1 MESKIQNQFTAYLH
15 KALARQRWRSQA
27 KIAQQEYYEQPLLN
41 CDCCALLDQSPI
53 YDVIPLVHTMLTE
66 RERNILLWH
75 VLMHMSHNEI
85 ALHLGISVSATQKAY
100 QRTLPKLRVQ
110 LEKCLYAFC

>member
-1 MESKIQNQFTAYLH
+1 MESEIQNQFTAYLR

-41 CDCCALLDQSPI
+41 CECCALLDQSPT

-66 RERNILLWH
+66 RERNEAPVTGCFNH
-75 VLMHMSHNEI
+75 
-85 ALHLGISVSATQKAY
+85 SAACPA
-100 QRTLPKLRVQ
+100 RIHCDCGGFLN
-110 LEKCLYAFC
+110 FC